1 MEKLDVAILIGSLRA
16 DGFSARIARTL
27 TGLAPKSMALRRLEI
42 GHLPH
47 FNQDEETAPPA
58 PYGPFRQSVAR
69 ADAVLFITP
78 EFNRGLPG
86 VLKNAVDV
94 ASRPWGKNS
103 LDGKPAAVISLSVG
117 ALGGYGAN
125 HALRQSLVTLNMPVM
140 AQPEAYLSNVSELF
154 NAHGDLSHMGSLTF
168 LRQFLAA
175 FEIWVERNR
184 QPIRRDERAVA

>member
-16 DGFSARIARTL
+16 DGFSARIAGTL

-103 LDGKPAAVISLSVG
+103 FDGKPAAVISLSVG

>member
-1 MEKLDVAILIGSLRA
+1 MEKLDVAVLIGSLRA
-16 DGFSARIARTL
+16 NGFSARIARTL
-27 TGLAPKSMALRRLEI
+27 TGLAPERMALRRLEI

-47 FNQDEETAPPA
+47 YNQDEETAPPA
-58 PYGPFRQSVAR
+58 SYSPFRQSVAR

-103 LDGKPAAVISLSVG
+103 FDGKPAAVISLSVG
-117 ALGGYGAN
+117 ALGGFGAN

-154 NAHGDLSHMGSLTF
+154 NANGDLSHAGSLAF

-175 FEIWVERNR
+175 FEIWVDRNR

>member
-94 ASRPWGKNS
+94 ASRPWGNNS
-103 LDGKPAAVISLSVG
+103 LDGKPAAVISLSVV